1 MSYIHMKEEWKLFT
15 GWLILVII
23 LLASDCTNAPNGAIN
38 IPYKQPIRYEL
49 IEPLG
54 TKHTYREQPLVD
66 KSYYCFIHEAPEI
79 IWEDRGIMKVRTWT
93 GPKFR

>member
-1 MSYIHMKEEWKLFT
+1 MREEWKLFT
-15 GWLILVII
+15 GWLLLVIV
-23 LLASDCTNAPNGAIN
+23 LLLSDCTNAPNDRIN
-38 IPYKQPIRYEL
+38 IPYKQPVRYEL

-54 TKHTYREQPLVD
+54 TKHLYREQPLVD

-79 IWEDRGIMKVRTWT
+79 IWEDRGTMKVRTYT

>member
-1 MSYIHMKEEWKLFT
+1 MKEEWKLFT
-15 GWLILVII
+15 GWLILVI
-23 LLASDCTNAPNGAIN
+23 LLLLSGCTNAPNGAIN
-38 IPYKQPIRYEL
+38 IPYKPPIRYEL

-54 TKHTYREQPLVD
+54 TKHSYREQPLVG

-79 IWEDRGIMKVRTWT
+79 IWEDRGIMKVRTYT